1 MTETEGVIKYQLHH
15 TFSKLANTINLTE
28 INHYRSL
35 AYDLELIGQNPLR
48 YLGYGYG
55 NISQRLENNQFLISG
70 TQTGEK
76 THLSSEDYCLVTKV
90 NLAKNS
96 LHAIGQC
103 KPSSEALTHASVY
116 AQNPAIHCVIHAHT
130 PLIWHTTNALKIP
143 HTAQDI
149 PYGTPEMAKAVAD
162 LIAEKSSGLFTMLG
176 HEDGIIAYGEDF
188 STALTLLTNALK
200 HAKQI

>member
-15 TFSKLANTINLTE
+15 TFSKLPNTINLTE
-28 INHYRSL
+28 INRYRSL
-35 AYDLELIGQNPLR
+35 AYTLELIGQNPLR

-55 NISQRLENNQFLISG
+55 NISQRVNNNQFIISG

-76 THLSSEDYCLVTKV
+76 QHLSSEDYCLVTEV

-103 KPSSEALTHASVY
+103 KPSSEALTHTSVY
-116 AQNPAIHCVIHAHT
+116 AQNPAIHCVIHAHSPT
-130 PLIWHTTNALKIP
+130 IWQATHALKIP
-143 HTAQDI
+143 HTGQLI
-149 PYGTPEMAKAVAD
+149 PYGTPEMAEAVAD
-162 LIAEKSSGLFTMLG
+162 LIAEKSSGLFSMLG

-188 STALTLLTNALK
+188 PTTLLLLTNTLNA
-200 HAKQI
+200 AKQI